1 MGFSE
6 RFSFG
11 VQKKAIL
18 ENQYERFCVFRHNI
32 LIFISLE
39 LSFCIQQLVK
49 LPIDGDP
56 IVINTFFGQ
65 APLDY
70 SVLEPKRLIGL

>member
-18 ENQYERFCVFRHNI
+18 ENQYKRFCVFRHNI

-49 LPIDGDP
+49 LLIDGDP
-56 IVINTFFGQ
+56 IVINTFFWAGRPWIIRFWNPKGQ
-65 APLDY
+65 
-70 SVLEPKRLIGL
+70 